1 MIKDF
6 NLKNFSQLDK
16 IKDLCFAEAKNN
28 GFHNDEDNDEK
39 ISNFGDYTSNLHSEV
54 SELWEAW
61 RKGSLHKECDKA
73 EKMIAAGLE
82 PLTCAEE
89 EVADIII
96 RGFDTGKRLNV
107 NIARAVYNKLLFNRT
122 RGHRFGNKLA

>member
-6 NLKNFSQLDK
+6 TLKDFATLDK
-16 IKDLCFAEAKNN
+16 IKNLCFNEAKNN
-28 GFHNDEDNDEK
+28 GFHLDEEDDEK
-39 ISNFGDYTSNLHSEV
+39 ISNFGDYTSNLNSEV

-61 RKGSLHKECDKA
+61 RKGSLHKKCDKA

-96 RGFDTGKRLNV
+96 RGFDTAKRLNV
-107 NIARAVYNKLLFNRT
+107 NVAKAVFNKLLFNRT